1 MLRCTCNIYFETVVD
16 GDDDDD
22 DDGICFRLH
31 VTVVQ
36 TP

>member
-16 GDDDDD
+16 DDDDDD